1 MGTRL
6 DPDLWIWKKNRE
18 KFWDIKKILDSVAET
33 SEKTQCF
40 RYSENPYE
48 LEKTLTKIKKILDEG
63 SIKKWNVPSDNEKL
77 EAIEKVIPKARLTTG
92 LTVGNAHNCTSS
104 YPNLGSNHTIV
115 TNINIMPN
123 LNQVIY
129 KSVFT

>member
-63 SIKKWNVPSDNEKL
+63 SIKEWSKPSDKEKL
-77 EAIEKVIPKARLTTG
+77 EAVHKLVTMSIENKFDLY
-92 LTVGNAHNCTSS
+92 HND
-104 YPNLGSNHTIV
+104 
-115 TNINIMPN
+115 IMTDMRII
-123 LNQVIY
+123 LEAIED
-129 KSVFT
+129 

>member
-77 EAIEKVIPKARLTTG
+77 EAIEKVIPKARLATG

-104 YPNLGSNHTIV
+104 YLIEE
-115 TNINIMPN
+115 IRKI
-123 LNQVIY
+123 LEEA
-129 KSVFT
+129 

>member
-40 RYSENPYE
+40 SYSENSDE

-77 EAIEKVIPKARLTTG
+77 EAIKKEIDYQYDSG
-92 LTVGNAHNCTSS
+92 LVSHTVLHLNG
-104 YPNLGSNHTIV
+104 LVMDIKFIV
-115 TNINIMPN
+115 EQEDP
-123 LNQVIY
+123 
-129 KSVFT
+129 

>member
-6 DPDLWIWKKNRE
+6 DPHLWIWKKNRE

-40 RYSENPYE
+40 SYSDNSDE

-63 SIKKWNVPSDNEKL
+63 SIKKWNIPSDNEKL
-77 EAIEKVIPKARLTTG
+77 EAIKKVIPKARLTT
-92 LTVGNAHNCTSS
+92 AHNCTSS
-104 YPNLGSNHTIV
+104 YLIEE
-115 TNINIMPN
+115 IRKI
-123 LNQVIY
+123 I
-129 KSVFT
+129 KED